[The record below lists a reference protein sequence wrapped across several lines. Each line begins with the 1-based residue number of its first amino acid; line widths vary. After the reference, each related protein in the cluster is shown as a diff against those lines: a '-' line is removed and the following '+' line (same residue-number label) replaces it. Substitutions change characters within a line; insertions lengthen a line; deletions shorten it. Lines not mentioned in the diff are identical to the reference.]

1 MMALE
6 LQPGD
11 EVITPPF
18 TFIATAE
25 VIRLLV
31 VIADQNT
38 RETTPTSRR
47 KRTNG

>member
-1 MMALE
+1 MHNTNAERDLE
-6 LQPGD
+6 R
-11 EVITPPF
+11 
-18 TFIATAE
+18 IAEQLSE

-31 VIADQNT
+31 VIANQNT